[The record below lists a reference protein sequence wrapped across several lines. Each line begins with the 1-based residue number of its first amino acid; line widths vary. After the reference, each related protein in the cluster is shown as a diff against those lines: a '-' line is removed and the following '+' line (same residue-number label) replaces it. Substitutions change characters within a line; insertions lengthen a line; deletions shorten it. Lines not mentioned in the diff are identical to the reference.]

1 MVSQQLECPVCF
13 IRFDTERR
21 ARQSVTC
28 PSCDQTFNAPGEDEL
43 ATEAAPAVQAEEAEE
58 EAVGEAA
65 EEEAPDGNEEPA
77 VSEAAPKSDEAE
89 EETPQGDELPNGEPK
104 EGVADE
110 GAEAGE
116 APETGKPEEDEP
128 PAPPEPTTPGALEL
142 LGELSTAYRT
152 ERLQSVID
160 GPRSRAQLAGL
171 LLLAVAVLGLLAA
184 TASAVK
190 WSSYDSPW
198 DDEATASLHGS
209 VIDVDGNPLEDVRV
223 AASGQQTFTDGEGRY
238 FLHNLTAG
246 ELKVT
251 FFSPA
256 YRTHD
261 VWIDLRPAG
270 TNLLNAELTEGDGHD
285 VEDQRSHVLRPWPP
299 TQALAAVMAVMSLL
313 ALLGSAA
320 ALLERHFRLA
330 LFGAVAGI
338 LSWGFLLGSLFSL
351 AALLLLL
358 GDRERFEA

>member
-21 ARQSVTC
+21 AGQSVTC
-28 PSCDQTFNAPGEDEL
+28 PGCDHAFNAPGEEDP
-43 ATEAAPAVQAEEAEE
+43 ATETAPAVQAEEAEE
-58 EAVGEAA
+58 EATGEAA
-65 EEEAPDGNEEPA
+65 EEEAAGGEEPA
-77 VSEAAPKSDEAE
+77 ASEAAPEGDEAE
-89 EETPQGDELPNGEPK
+89 EETPQGDELPDEEP
-104 EGVADE
+104 G
-110 GAEAGE
+110 EAGE
-116 APETGKPEEDEP
+116 APETGEPEEDEP
-128 PAPPEPTTPGALEL
+128 PAPAAPGALEL

-184 TASAVK
+184 TATAVK

-198 DDEATASLHGS
+198 DDEATASLDGS
-209 VIDVDGNPLEDVRV
+209 VIDVDGNLLEGVRV
-223 AASGQQTFTDGEGRY
+223 AAGGQQTYTDREGRY

-251 FFSPA
+251 FFSPG

-270 TNLLNAELTEGDGHD
+270 TNQLNAELAAGDGHD

>member
-21 ARQSVTC
+21 AGQSVTC
-28 PSCDQTFNAPGEDEL
+28 PSCDHTFNAPGEEEP
-43 ATEAAPAVQAEEAEE
+43 ATEAASAVQAEEAEK
-58 EAVGEAA
+58 EASDSDDEPAASEAAPEGDEA
-65 EEEAPDGNEEPA
+65 EEEAP
-77 VSEAAPKSDEAE
+77 
-89 EETPQGDELPNGEPK
+89 QGDELTDREP
-104 EGVADE
+104 E
-110 GAEAGE
+110 EAGE

-184 TASAVK
+184 TATAVK

-251 FFSPA
+251 FFSPS

-270 TNLLNAELTEGDGHD
+270 TNLLDTELAEGDGHD
-285 VEDQRSHVLRPWPP
+285 VEDQLSHVLRPWPP
-299 TQALAAVMAVMSLL
+299 NQALAAVMAVMALL

-358 GDRERFEA
+358 GDREQFEA

>member
-21 ARQSVTC
+21 AGQSVTC
-28 PSCDQTFNAPGEDEL
+28 PSCDHTFNAPGEEEP
-43 ATEAAPAVQAEEAEE
+43 ATETAPAVQAEEAEE
-58 EAVGEAA
+58 EA
-65 EEEAPDGNEEPA
+65 PDGGEEPA
-77 VSEAAPKSDEAE
+77 ASEAAPEGDEAE
-89 EETPQGDELPNGEPK
+89 EETPQGDELPDGKPE
-104 EGVADE
+104 EAIADE

-116 APETGKPEEDEP
+116 APETGEPEEDEP
-128 PAPPEPTTPGALEL
+128 PAPAAPGALEL

-184 TASAVK
+184 TATAVK

-209 VIDVDGNPLEDVRV
+209 VINVDGKPLEDVRV

-251 FFSPA
+251 FFSPG

-270 TNLLNAELTEGDGHD
+270 TNQLNAELAEGDGHD

>member
-21 ARQSVTC
+21 AGQSVTC
-28 PSCDQTFNAPGEDEL
+28 PSCDHTFNAPGEEEP
-43 ATEAAPAVQAEEAEE
+43 ATETAPAVQAEEAEE
-58 EAVGEAA
+58 EA
-65 EEEAPDGNEEPA
+65 PDGGEEPA
-77 VSEAAPKSDEAE
+77 ASEAAPEGDEAE
-89 EETPQGDELPNGEPK
+89 EETPQGDELPDEEPGEAA
-104 EGVADE
+104 ADE
-110 GAEAGE
+110 GEEAGE
-116 APETGKPEEDEP
+116 APETSEPEEDEP
-128 PAPPEPTTPGALEL
+128 PASPEPTTPGALEL

-184 TASAVK
+184 TATAVK

-251 FFSPA
+251 FF
-256 YRTHD
+256 
-261 VWIDLRPAG
+261 
-270 TNLLNAELTEGDGHD
+270 
-285 VEDQRSHVLRPWPP
+285 
-299 TQALAAVMAVMSLL
+299 
-313 ALLGSAA
+313 
-320 ALLERHFRLA
+320 
-330 LFGAVAGI
+330 
-338 LSWGFLLGSLFSL
+338 
-351 AALLLLL
+351 
-358 GDRERFEA
+358 

>member
-21 ARQSVTC
+21 AGQSVTC
-28 PSCDQTFNAPGEDEL
+28 PGCDHAFNAPGEEDP
-43 ATEAAPAVQAEEAEE
+43 ATETAPAVQAEEAEE
-58 EAVGEAA
+58 EATGEAA
-65 EEEAPDGNEEPA
+65 EEEAAGGEEPA
-77 VSEAAPKSDEAE
+77 ASEAAPEGDEAE
-89 EETPQGDELPNGEPK
+89 EETPQGDELPDE
-104 EGVADE
+104 EAADDE
-110 GAEAGE
+110 GEDAGE
-116 APETGKPEEDEP
+116 APVTGEPEEDEP
-128 PAPPEPTTPGALEL
+128 PAPAAPGALEL

-184 TASAVK
+184 TATAVK

-209 VIDVDGNPLEDVRV
+209 VIDVDGKPLEDVRV

-251 FFSPA
+251 FFSPG

-261 VWIDLRPAG
+261 VWIDLRGGG
-270 TNLLNAELTEGDGHD
+270 TTWLHAELKAGDGHD
-285 VEDQRSHVLRPWPP
+285 VDYQLSHLLRPWPP
-299 TQALAAVMAVMSLL
+299 PQAQAAVMAVMSLL